1 MSPRKAA
8 TAKAVSAKAA
18 AAKAATTKTS
28 SAKSS
33 SAKPSSAES
42 SSAESSSAKTA
53 SAKASN
59 TKPASRHPADAQPA
73 VKAADKVAANSTT
86 SAEATALAA
95 KIEHDLREGRSDT
108 LTPQAFQAL
117 MAALCKSYGTQLE
130 AGVQFLPLANQT
142 SVSPT
147 EVMTT
152 TSALLKAANLAVF
165 ELGMWQSWTGR

>member
-1 MSPRKAA
+1 MSSRKAA
-8 TAKAVSAKAA
+8 TAKAAAAKTARTAKTAKAA
-18 AAKAATTKTS
+18 GT
-28 SAKSS
+28 
-33 SAKPSSAES
+33 
-42 SSAESSSAKTA
+42 KTA
-53 SAKASN
+53 SAKTAGA
-59 TKPASRHPADAQPA
+59 KPASTKTVAKNGAKTLAKPAAGGTA
-73 VKAADKVAANSTT
+73 

-95 KIEHDLREGRSDT
+95 RIERDLRDGRSDT

-130 AGVQFLPLANQT
+130 AGVQFLPLASQA
-142 SVSPT
+142 SASPT

>member
-42 SSAESSSAKTA
+42 SSAESSSAKPA

>member
-1 MSPRKAA
+1 MSPRKAAAARAVAAKAA
-8 TAKAVSAKAA
+8 TAKAVAKKTSVKASGAKAA
-18 AAKAATTKTS
+18 V
-28 SAKSS
+28 
-33 SAKPSSAES
+33 AKPATQGTG
-42 SSAESSSAKTA
+42 KTA
-53 SAKASN
+53 ANGSA
-59 TKPASRHPADAQPA
+59 
-73 VKAADKVAANSTT
+73 

-95 KIEHDLREGRSDT
+95 RIERDLRDGRSDT

-130 AGVQFLPLANQT
+130 AGAQFLPLASQT
-142 SVSPT
+142 SASPT

>member
-1 MSPRKAA
+1 MSPRRAA
-8 TAKAVSAKAA
+8 NAKAVTAKAA
-18 AAKAATTKTS
+18 ATK
-28 SAKSS
+28 SAQKSS
-33 SAKPSSAES
+33 SAQASKTRPAATAAKPA
-42 SSAESSSAKTA
+42 
-53 SAKASN
+53 AKAVAKRAA
-59 TKPASRHPADAQPA
+59 KPA
-73 VKAADKVAANSTT
+73 ANGTT

-95 KIEHDLREGRSDT
+95 KIERDLRDGRSDT

-130 AGVQFLPLANQT
+130 AGAQFLPLASQT
-142 SVSPT
+142 SASPT

>member
-8 TAKAVSAKAA
+8 TAKAITAKAA
-18 AAKAATTKTS
+18 ATKLAQKSATKPVAKSAAKAV
-28 SAKSS
+28 
-33 SAKPSSAES
+33 AKPA
-42 SSAESSSAKTA
+42 A
-53 SAKASN
+53 
-59 TKPASRHPADAQPA
+59 KPA
-73 VKAADKVAANSTT
+73 ANGTT

-95 KIEHDLREGRSDT
+95 KIERDLRDGRSDT

-130 AGVQFLPLANQT
+130 AGAQFLPLANQT
-142 SVSPT
+142 SASPT

>member
-8 TAKAVSAKAA
+8 TAKAVVAKAV
-18 AAKAATTKTS
+18 AAKAAIGKAVAKKTTD
-28 SAKSS
+28 AKAAGAKAID
-33 SAKPSSAES
+33 AKPAAQETG
-42 SSAESSSAKTA
+42 KTA
-53 SAKASN
+53 
-59 TKPASRHPADAQPA
+59 
-73 VKAADKVAANSTT
+73 ANGTT
-86 SAEATALAA
+86 SAEASALAA

-130 AGVQFLPLANQT
+130 AGVQFLPLASQT
-142 SVSPT
+142 SASPT

>member
-1 MSPRKAA
+1 MSSRKAA
-8 TAKAVSAKAA
+8 TAKAAA
-18 AAKAATTKTS
+18 PKSTKT
-28 SAKSS
+28 AR
-33 SAKPSSAES
+33 A
-42 SSAESSSAKTA
+42 AKTA
-53 SAKASN
+53 GAKVVAK
-59 TKPASRHPADAQPA
+59 TGAKTGARPVAEP
-73 VKAADKVAANSTT
+73 AADGTA

-95 KIEHDLREGRSDT
+95 RIERDLRDGRSDT

-130 AGVQFLPLANQT
+130 AGVQFLPLASQA
-142 SVSPT
+142 SASPT

>member
-1 MSPRKAA
+1 MSSRKAA
-8 TAKAVSAKAA
+8 TAKA
-18 AAKAATTKTS
+18 AATKT
-28 SAKSS
+28 
-33 SAKPSSAES
+33 
-42 SSAESSSAKTA
+42 AKTA
-53 SAKASN
+53 KTAGV
-59 TKPASRHPADAQPA
+59 KPASVKPASVKAVAQP
-73 VKAADKVAANSTT
+73 VADGTA

-95 KIEHDLREGRSDT
+95 KIERDLRDGRSDT

-130 AGVQFLPLANQT
+130 AGAQFLPLA
-142 SVSPT
+142 SHASASPT

>member
-1 MSPRKAA
+1 MSSRKAA
-8 TAKAVSAKAA
+8 TAKAAA
-18 AAKAATTKTS
+18 
-28 SAKSS
+28 
-33 SAKPSSAES
+33 
-42 SSAESSSAKTA
+42 AKTA
-53 SAKASN
+53 SAKTAKTAGAKTASVRPAGAKAVAKAVAK
-59 TKPASRHPADAQPA
+59 TEAKTVAKPAADGTA
-73 VKAADKVAANSTT
+73 

-95 KIEHDLREGRSDT
+95 RIERDLRDGRSDT

-130 AGVQFLPLANQT
+130 AGAQFLPLANQA
-142 SVSPT
+142 SASPT

>member
-8 TAKAVSAKAA
+8 TARAVTAKAA
-18 AAKAATTKTS
+18 AAKAATGKAVVKTTT
-28 SAKSS
+28 SAKATGVKPAAQETGK
-33 SAKPSSAES
+33 SAANKSA
-42 SSAESSSAKTA
+42 ANGTA
-53 SAKASN
+53 SAEAS
-59 TKPASRHPADAQPA
+59 
-73 VKAADKVAANSTT
+73 
-86 SAEATALAA
+86 ALAA

-130 AGVQFLPLANQT
+130 AGVQFLPLASQT
-142 SVSPT
+142 SASPT

-165 ELGMWQSWTGR
+165 ELGMWQS

>member
-8 TAKAVSAKAA
+8 TAKAVTAKAVTTKAA
-18 AAKAATTKTS
+18 ASK
-28 SAKSS
+28 SAPKLA
-33 SAKPSSAES
+33 AKPA
-42 SSAESSSAKTA
+42 A
-53 SAKASN
+53 
-59 TKPASRHPADAQPA
+59 KPAARPAT
-73 VKAADKVAANSTT
+73 KSAANG

-95 KIEHDLREGRSDT
+95 KIERDLRDGHSDT

-130 AGVQFLPLANQT
+130 AGAQFLPLANMT
-142 SVSPT
+142 SASPT

>member
-8 TAKAVSAKAA
+8 TAKAVAP
-18 AAKAATTKTS
+18 KAATAKAVAKKTT
-28 SAKSS
+28 SAKTT
-33 SAKPSSAES
+33 SAKPA
-42 SSAESSSAKTA
+42 AQGTDKT
-53 SAKASN
+53 
-59 TKPASRHPADAQPA
+59 TPKP
-73 VKAADKVAANSTT
+73 VANGTA

-130 AGVQFLPLANQT
+130 AGAQFLPLASQL
-142 SVSPT
+142 SASPT

>member
-8 TAKAVSAKAA
+8 TAKAVAPKAATAKAVAKKTTSAKA
-18 AAKAATTKTS
+18 T
-28 SAKSS
+28 
-33 SAKPSSAES
+33 SAKPA
-42 SSAESSSAKTA
+42 AQGTDKTAANGTA
-53 SAKASN
+53 SAE
-59 TKPASRHPADAQPA
+59 
-73 VKAADKVAANSTT
+73 AA
-86 SAEATALAA
+86 ALAA

-130 AGVQFLPLANQT
+130 AGAQFLPLASQT
-142 SVSPT
+142 SASPT

>member
-8 TAKAVSAKAA
+8 TT
-18 AAKAATTKTS
+18 KAAT
-28 SAKSS
+28 AKSIAKS
-33 SAKPSSAES
+33 AAKPVAKSTAKSTAKSA
-42 SSAESSSAKTA
+42 
-53 SAKASN
+53 N
-59 TKPASRHPADAQPA
+59 KPAAKPAAQS
-73 VKAADKVAANSTT
+73 AANG
-86 SAEATALAA
+86 SASDEATALAA
-95 KIEHDLREGRSDT
+95 RIERDLRDGRSDT

-130 AGVQFLPLANQT
+130 AGVQFLPLASQT
-142 SVSPT
+142 SASPT

>member
-1 MSPRKAA
+1 MSSRKAA
-8 TAKAVSAKAA
+8 TAKAAAAKTARTTKTAKAA
-18 AAKAATTKTS
+18 GT
-28 SAKSS
+28 
-33 SAKPSSAES
+33 
-42 SSAESSSAKTA
+42 KTA
-53 SAKASN
+53 SAKPASARTVAKN
-59 TKPASRHPADAQPA
+59 GAKTLAKPAADGTA
-73 VKAADKVAANSTT
+73 

-95 KIEHDLREGRSDT
+95 RIERDLRDGRSDT

-130 AGVQFLPLANQT
+130 AGVQFLPLASQA
-142 SVSPT
+142 SASPT